1 MIDKLAASELV
12 KAGLDSEQVSNLA
25 NFIYSI
31 QAELAMKAWEKL
43 TNVNPQVVKE
53 LWGTQ
58 VTKKLNFGGYIAQI
72 VGDSADENS

>member
-1 MIDKLAASELV
+1 MIDKLAAREEL
-12 KAGLDSEQVSNLA
+12 KNGLSTEQVANLA

-53 LWGTQ
+53 LWATDVAEG
-58 VTKKLNFGGYIAQI
+58 LNFGGYVAQI
-72 VGDSADENS
+72 VGDIAEDS